1 MRAIID
7 CLRDYVM
14 EYPGLQEGMFCVDYL
29 GADPTEYCL
38 EAVPCDPVYRK
49 YTDGGCL
56 RQFLFLFASR
66 EFFSADVVQN
76 SANAAFYE
84 DFEQWIRENNEAGTL
99 PDLDGREAI
108 SIEVL
113 TSNYVFSADGDA
125 ARYQIQLRLIYQ

>member
-1 MRAIID
+1 MRPIID
-7 CLRDYVM
+7 CLRDYIM
-14 EYPGLQEGMFCVDYL
+14 EYPGLQDGMLCVDYL

-38 EAVPCDPVYRK
+38 ETVPCDPVYRK
-49 YTDGGCL
+49 YTDGDCL

-76 SANAAFYE
+76 TANAAFYE
-84 DFEQWIRENNEAGTL
+84 DFERWIYANNQAGTL

-113 TSNYVFSADGDA
+113 TSGYVFSADGDA